1 MHALELKIPPAV
13 LGAVVVFLMWVASR
27 WGSAFDVPIPG
38 RISIA
43 ACLALLG
50 AVIASSGILSFRR
63 ARTTVNPTKPGA
75 ASSLVVSGIY
85 GFTRNPM
92 YLGFASVLLALA
104 VFLSNALA
112 LLLIPMF
119 VAYLNRFQICPEER
133 ALGSRFPE
141 EFAAYKARVR
151 RWL

>member
-1 MHALELKIPPAV
+1 
-13 LGAVVVFLMWVASR
+13 
-27 WGSAFDVPIPG
+27 
-38 RISIA
+38 
-43 ACLALLG
+43 
-50 AVIASSGILSFRR
+50 
-63 ARTTVNPTKPGA
+63 
-75 ASSLVVSGIY
+75 
-85 GFTRNPM
+85 M